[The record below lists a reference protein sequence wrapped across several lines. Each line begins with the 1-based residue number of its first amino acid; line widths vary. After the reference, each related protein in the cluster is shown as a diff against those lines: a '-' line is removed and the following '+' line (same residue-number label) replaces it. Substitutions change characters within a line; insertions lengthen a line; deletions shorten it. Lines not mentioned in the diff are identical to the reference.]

1 MLYSLVT
8 LLILCSWAIVCSA
21 HANDNPADAFRV
33 DGMKKW
39 GVDEVM
45 FAGMMPLDAL
55 PNEDNGSFFF
65 WLAESRKTDQGKNT
79 PLIVW
84 LNGEYKVR
92 ILPLFRLFLF
102 LFFCIFADSSDV

>member
-1 MLYSLVT
+1 MLYFLAT
-8 LLILCSWAIVCSA
+8 CLILCSWAIICSA
-21 HANDNPADAFRV
+21 HANDVSADAFRV

-55 PNEDNGSFFF
+55 PNEDKGSFFF
-65 WLAESRKTDQGKNT
+65 WLAESRKTDEGKNT

-84 LNGEYKVR
+84 LNGECKDL
-92 ILPLFRLFLF
+92 ILLFCC
-102 LFFCIFADSSDV
+102 CIFAESPVE